1 MTRKILC
8 VSCFNHLV
16 EVAKRYSEPVVGVKG
31 KAIGNY
37 HCDDC
42 NKLLSENTTCVA
54 TSVFQAG
61 QSDKTG
67 GWEYEYVIPE
77 VPHRTRVKK
86 FTPQFI

>member
-16 EVAKRYSEPVVGVKG
+16 EVARRYSEPVVGVRG
-31 KAIGNY
+31 KAIGTY

-42 NKLLSENTTCVA
+42 NFVLEENTLCVA
-54 TSVFQAG
+54 TSIFQAG

-77 VPHRTRVKK
+77 VPHRTRIPK
-86 FTPQFI
+86 FTPQNI